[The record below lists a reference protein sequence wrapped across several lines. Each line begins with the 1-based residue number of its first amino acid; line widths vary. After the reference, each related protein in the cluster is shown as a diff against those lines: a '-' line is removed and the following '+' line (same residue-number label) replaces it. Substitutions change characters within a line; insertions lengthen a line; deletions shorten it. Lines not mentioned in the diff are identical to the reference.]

1 MVRKSKLS
9 GDETTDERRTVVL
22 GLGSN
27 LGNRLNA
34 LVRATRQLE
43 KRVLDGM
50 ITSSVYETEPVG
62 GPEQPDYLNIVL
74 VGSTGH
80 APRVLL
86 QIVQDIEHNL
96 GRIRNIPWGPRTID
110 IDIILLA
117 NEVIRE
123 PDLIIPHPELQNR
136 RFVLVPLQE
145 TAPQI
150 TIPPENESPGQIL
163 NRCPDR
169 NRISPVL
176 SPKQF
181 IQMVRKVD
189 D

>member
-1 MVRKSKLS
+1 MVRKLKLS
-9 GDETTDERRTVVL
+9 GDKTTDNHRTVVL

-27 LGNRLNA
+27 LGDRLNT
-34 LVRATRQLE
+34 LVQATRQLE
-43 KRVLDGM
+43 KRVLDRL

-62 GPEQPDYLNIVL
+62 GPEQPDYLNVVL
-74 VGSTGH
+74 VGSTGYP
-80 APRVLL
+80 PRTLL
-86 QIVQDIEHNL
+86 QIVQDIEYKL
-96 GRIRNIPWGPRTID
+96 GRTRSIPWGPRTID

-117 NEVIRE
+117 KEVVRE
-123 PDLIIPHPELQNR
+123 PDLIIPHPELKNR

-163 NRCPDR
+163 DRCPDR
-169 NRISPVL
+169 NQISRVL